1 MQGQISDLT
10 AQPSAPLAP
19 SVKLWTPGFIAAV
32 TFLLGFPA
40 GIVLSAINWM
50 RMKMNDKAVYHLIA
64 GAAGAIILIAILIF
78 TPGTVGRLLALVIN
92 IGILLYLQRQMNKD
106 INVFQAANRVE
117 TAGWPGGCL
126 IGIGIAVLYFGFTFV
141 LIILLVML
149 GVPIPE

>member
-1 MQGQISDLT
+1 MQGEISNQS
-10 AQPSAPLAP
+10 AQPSVQSTP

-64 GAAGAIILIAILIF
+64 GAAGAVIFIAVLIL
-78 TPGTVGRLLALVIN
+78 TPGTVGRLVALVIN
-92 IGILLYLQRQMNKD
+92 IGILLYLQRQMNRD
-106 INVFQAANRVE
+106 IGAFQAANKVE

-126 IGIGIAVLYFGFTFV
+126 IGIGIAVLYSLFAFI
-141 LIILLVML
+141 LILILVML
-149 GVPIPE
+149 EVPIPQ